1 MEKSIKI
8 GSSVLYTHIDEEK
21 TEVWSG
27 FVTNLY
33 TKDTT
38 QCASIDI
45 DGIVVP
51 PMKQHGILGP
61 LPWKNAIECF
71 LSDLTLRQ
79 TQPDDTEKRL
89 KWFDKVGDYLEAQ
102 AALDRAK
109 FNVKKQRY
117 SHISPGMA
125 VTWDSK
131 QGIISKIDTSVY
143 YAVVEQTTPTQVKT
157 HRINMDNLTFI

>member
-8 GSSVLYTHIDEEK
+8 GSSVLYTHIDYEN

-33 TKDTT
+33 CQNNT

-51 PMKQHGILGP
+51 PMKQCGILGP
-61 LPWKNAIECF
+61 LPWKNAVECF

-79 TQPDDTEKRL
+79 TQPDDCEKRL

-102 AALDRAK
+102 AALDQAK
-109 FNVKKQRY
+109 FNVKKQCY
-117 SHISPGMA
+117 SHITTGMA
-125 VTWDSK
+125 VTWADK
-131 QGIISKIDTSVY
+131 QGIISKIDRSVY
-143 YAVVEQTTPTQVKT
+143 YATVEQTTPTQVKT
-157 HRINMDNLTFI
+157 YRVDMDDLTFI